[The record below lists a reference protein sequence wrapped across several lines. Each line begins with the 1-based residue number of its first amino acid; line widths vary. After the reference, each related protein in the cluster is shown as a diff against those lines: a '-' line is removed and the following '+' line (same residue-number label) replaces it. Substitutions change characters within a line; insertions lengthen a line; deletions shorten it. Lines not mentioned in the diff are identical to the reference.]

1 MAQSQIYEGRE
12 NKFTAGN
19 NVLNLDTGVDYTFYF
34 ISDGDLDGTEDA
46 SGDLILDANGGLSD
60 PDTMVVIDGVAYEF
74 ILEGAGELPVD
85 GKVPTSVQGTT
96 VVKIEVVGFP
106 TPLKLVFSPDGSIS
120 AATWAQFGNGNIS
133 LDALDTDPTPVC
145 FCNGTLIRTSS
156 GFVAVESLANGDRV
170 ALESGKTATIKW
182 IGSRTF
188 SLVDLMLTP
197 SARPVCIPAGAL
209 GNGTPTTDLW
219 VSPQHRVLIQGYL
232 AETLFGVPEVL
243 VAAKHLDFGD
253 LAKGKKRPAE
263 VEYFHILLD
272 KHDVLIANGAPA
284 ESLFLGN
291 QAQTMLSDDALA
303 EIEAKFPREDHAEMW
318 NDETAATVLKAYE
331 GAVLSEALRKGF
343 QHTHRISA
351 SSQHVPLAS

>member
-1 MAQSQIYEGRE
+1 MAQSQVYDGRE
-12 NKFTAGN
+12 NKFSAGN

-34 ISDGDLDGTEDA
+34 ITDGNLDGTEDA
-46 SGDLILDANGGLSD
+46 SGDLILEANGGLSD

-74 ILEGAGELPVD
+74 IVEGVGELPVD
-85 GKVPTSVQGTT
+85 GKVPTSLQGTT
-96 VVKIEVVGFP
+96 VVKIEVVGYP
-106 TPLKLVFSPDGSIS
+106 TDLKLVFSPDGSIT
-120 AATWAQFGNGNIS
+120 AVDWAQFGNGNIT
-133 LDALDTDPTPVC
+133 LVDLDTNPTPVC
-145 FCNGTLIRTSS
+145 FCKGTLIETNS
-156 GFVAVESLANGDRV
+156 GFVAVENLVAGDRV
-170 ALESGKTATIKW
+170 TLESGQSAAIQW
-182 IGSRTF
+182 IGSRAF

-197 SARPVCIPAGAL
+197 DARPVCIPAGAL

-219 VSPQHRVLIQGYL
+219 VSPQHRVLVQGHL

-284 ESLFLGN
+284 ESLFLGD
-291 QAQTMLSDDALA
+291 QALTMLSDDALA

-318 NDETAATVLKAYE
+318 NDQTAAPVLKAYE
-331 GAVLSEALRKGF
+331 GAVLSEALRTSF
-343 QHTHRISA
+343 QHTGEIAA
-351 SSQHVPLAS
+351 SSQHIPLAS